1 VELQVQTGARSHL
14 KSDPLI
20 HQACAEV
27 LEMTAGEWMTVG
39 EGNVT
44 QVPEM
49 ILHLEKIDVSYT

>member
-1 VELQVQTGARSHL
+1 VGLQVQTGARSHL

-20 HQACAEV
+20 HQAHAEV
-27 LEMTAGEWMTVG
+27 LEMTASEWMTVG

-49 ILHLEKIDVSYT
+49 NLQREKIDVSYA